1 VYLVL
6 LARVG
11 SRHETEANNGISH
24 FLEHM
29 LFTGTPKWGEADV
42 MEVVRR
48 RGGHANARTTREDTA
63 FWLHLQ
69 ASDLDFGLDWL
80 TEVVFRSQLPEAK
93 FKKERNIIIQEK
105 GGNVGRF
112 DALFEWLEDRGLG
125 WNVFRAVR
133 HRLFPESS
141 LLLPVIGDD
150 DSLGRITYAQVT
162 EFYRKHYLPNNMTLI
177 VVGDVKPD
185 DVLARAARHLGG
197 FPAGELPPR
206 PVTPPPPEGG
216 FNLRLRGPNINEQG
230 QILLGAPLPGMDH
243 PDRWALGVLAEILDT
258 RLTRDIRYQ
267 RGLVYG
273 IDVYPALY
281 TDCGYFVVYTTADS
295 NKFDEIL
302 GEVEQ
307 QLERA
312 IRGEIAAAE
321 VDEAKTALRGRWLLG
336 MEGNGDFAWWLAEM
350 SLFTPEGTPL
360 PDAFAELNA
369 VSAADV
375 ARVAR
380 AYLSGEKRYQAIH
393 RPGLTPARLVRP
405 AAAVLGLTLAGLGVW
420 LLARSRK
427 DQNSIDR
434 SGPAG

>member
-1 VYLVL
+1 
-6 LARVG
+6 
-11 SRHETEANNGISH
+11 
-24 FLEHM
+24 
-29 LFTGTPKWGEADV
+29 
-42 MEVVRR
+42 
-48 RGGHANARTTREDTA
+48 
-63 FWLHLQ
+63 
-69 ASDLDFGLDWL
+69 
-80 TEVVFRSQLPEAK
+80 
-93 FKKERNIIIQEK
+93 
-105 GGNVGRF
+105 
-112 DALFEWLEDRGLG
+112 
-125 WNVFRAVR
+125 
-133 HRLFPESS
+133 
-141 LLLPVIGDD
+141 
-150 DSLGRITYAQVT
+150 
-162 EFYRKHYLPNNMTLI
+162 
-177 VVGDVKPD
+177 
-185 DVLARAARHLGG
+185 
-197 FPAGELPPR
+197 
-206 PVTPPPPEGG
+206 
-216 FNLRLRGPNINEQG
+216 
-230 QILLGAPLPGMDH
+230 
-243 PDRWALGVLAEILDT
+243 
-258 RLTRDIRYQ
+258 
-267 RGLVYG
+267 
-273 IDVYPALY
+273 
-281 TDCGYFVVYTTADS
+281 VVYTTADS